1 MGVAWGIVLIV
12 LGLLAWAGQVI
23 SWFAPST
30 AERLTLTESED
41 SVEAVFYGDI
51 RGEALW
57 DTLTLW
63 TMVVAGALLVVDNQ
77 AWAYFGL
84 ISGGMYLYFAGRGM
98 ITRAVLRK
106 QGFRVGTH
114 ESINAAYVL
123 LTLWAAAAVIT
134 VVAAIVALPTS

>member
-12 LGLLAWAGQVI
+12 LGLLAWVGQAI

-41 SVEAVFYGDI
+41 SVEAAFYGDI

-63 TMVVAGALLVVDNQ
+63 TMVAAGGLLVMDNQ
-77 AWAYFGL
+77 VWAYLGL
-84 ISGGMYLYFAGRGM
+84 ISGGMYLYFAGRGI
-98 ITRAVLRK
+98 ITRAVLR
-106 QGFRVGTH
+106 QAGLRVGSRQ
-114 ESINAAYVL
+114 SINSAYVL
-123 LTLWAAAAVIT
+123 LALWGVAAVIT
-134 VVAAIVALPTS
+134 IVAAIVALPTS